1 MMGMRLQGRDV
12 FVVVSY
18 DFEYITEEGKE
29 VWMKEGEVLLLLSK
43 TNNDWWQ
50 VIRRGDRR
58 PFYAPAR
65 YVMELKPDQ
74 GDWDSTWGGES
85 VHYRSD
91 NGEPLPSR
99 LEPFNTDRKSQFS
112 TFLGNPLPLNN
123 ANKRS
128 SYSPSSTHTTHGPQ
142 SSDFLFGAPRFQERY
157 RSNSMDSILVQDM
170 SRQIFQPRP
179 DKIHSMRQFGPPG
192 MVIPT
197 QAQIN
202 LEKRPTFDNID
213 KRASWSAEKSV
224 GYNQPHHAQHPP
236 RTYPVY
242 TNSGIMPATLP
253 HQGIPSK
260 KPIPLPRSKIP
271 VPTKSATIDR
281 ATVQP
286 ELRTFK
292 RSKTDLSLNML
303 SNYKAGRALSAG
315 AQNRNAPLNIIKAN
329 SNPPPKQKSAQLR
342 SRPSN
347 RSNRPAVI
355 SEESHHSLMNDA
367 RQKES
372 LIINE
377 KPFIHKFKI
386 NKISNNNKKD
396 SMPGGTPSKPAIKE
410 KPSLMNHK
418 SAANILDKKPST
430 AQISRVRSE
439 SDLIL
444 KVESEL
450 SNKLI
455 DVEPPTIKNHKD
467 MKISLKVEAHLD
479 KRKSLEDVLK
489 KLESKENIVPAANTN
504 HQVILDPVKKCK
516 NRKVTN
522 EKFLE
527 METLPE
533 PPPTPP
539 ELKKASSPIEIS
551 KPLIISTEPMS
562 VSSCSNT
569 KTEDKSNCSSY
580 DSLDGSLD
588 SAVSIGNEWP
598 EGGDWLGSEPNREVK
613 SPNNSTCSR
622 SPPSPQPT
630 MAPTRHVMQD
640 WDEFL
645 DVSGRKFYY
654 NAKTHEK
661 SWKPPRRTRGSSEG
675 YSAPTSPD
683 PFNEETFDMI
693 TEHGNMNPEKVNDVG
708 KSALEVN
715 NDLTNGH
722 NKINENHTRTL
733 EKHRKI
739 SDNLNNKLATLEKI
753 KVKDLQEVI
762 ENKVENKVDSN
773 DSDVGEASTSQVVPS
788 GYEVKY
794 ENTGDEGEKYFVN
807 MFTGVAWYT
816 AKDKNGRVYY
826 YEENGNESCWSL
838 PNVSQTIQDHSV
850 NPSPVPE
857 KSLKEAERSSASGS
871 DTSKATDK
879 SNHKEDESE
888 PTKTES
894 LRQKFYHSNS
904 NIQIG
909 DVSIVVIKQ
918 GPLNKTKITENGKK
932 YRKHWSISNVVLT
945 DTFLLFFKDSK
956 AFLEKGNKPD
966 YCVDLKGAYI
976 EWCNSDKSKR
986 SNVFE
991 ISTVLEQKLLM
1002 QDDDFTVANDWF
1014 CRMENVIVALS
1025 QRDLVDGGE
1034 DQRAMLDSASST
1046 MKSGKGGK
1054 VSRTKSLK
1062 LKLLTTSEELLSKD
1076 STDSPVVVNVPL
1088 VKEKSRIREKL
1099 RKFFMRR
1106 PNVEELMKRGIMKNE
1121 PVFGSTLQ
1129 LLARSEQSEVP
1140 QFVKKCISIIE
1151 SKPDYLSTD
1160 GVYRQSGNLSVVQRL
1175 RLQIDQGN
1183 LGVLDNVDDV
1193 HVLTGA
1199 LKLFFRELKEPLI
1212 PWDAVEKLLNAVNLP
1227 GKKGKVRGLRD
1238 VIIKLPAPNHITLIF
1253 LLKHLEKV
1261 TSYKDV
1267 NRMAVANLAIVFGPT
1282 LMWPPAH
1289 LTTTNMALNMM
1300 QQNMIVEA
1308 LITNLNMIS

>member
-1 MMGMRLQGRDV
+1 MGMRLSGRDV

-128 SYSPSSTHTTHGPQ
+128 SYSPSTTHTTHGPQ

-157 RSNSMDSILVQDM
+157 RSNSMDSILMQDV

-179 DKIHSMRQFGPPG
+179 DKMHNMRQFGPG
-192 MVIPT
+192 IVIPT

-224 GYNQPHHAQHPP
+224 GYNQAHHGPHPP
-236 RTYPVY
+236 RNYPVY
-242 TNSGIMPATLP
+242 TNTGIMPATLP
-253 HQGIPSK
+253 HQGIASK

-281 ATVQP
+281 TIVQP

-303 SNYKAGRALSAG
+303 SNYKAGRAMSAG
-315 AQNRNAPLNIIKAN
+315 APSRNGPINIIKAN

-355 SEESHHSLMNDA
+355 SEESHNSLINDA

-377 KPFIHKFKI
+377 KPFLHKFKI

-396 SMPGGTPSKPAIKE
+396 SSVSTPSKPLIKE

-418 SAANILDKKPST
+418 SAANILDKRHSP

-450 SNKLI
+450 GNKLI
-455 DVEPPTIKNHKD
+455 DAKAPTIHNQKD

-489 KLESKENIVPAANTN
+489 KLESKENIVPAPNTN
-504 HQVILDPVKKCK
+504 NQVNVEVKKAK

-539 ELKKASSPIEIS
+539 ESKKSSSPIEIS

-562 VSSCSNT
+562 VSSCSNN
-569 KTEDKSNCSSY
+569 KSEDKSNCSSY
-580 DSLDGSLD
+580 DSLEGSLD

-598 EGGDWLGSEPNREVK
+598 EGGDWLGSEPNREVR

-622 SPPSPQPT
+622 SPPSPLPT
-630 MAPTRHVMQD
+630 MVPTRHVMQD

-661 SWKPPRRTRGSSEG
+661 SWKPPRRTRGSSDG

-683 PFNEETFDMI
+683 PYNEETFDMI
-693 TEHGNMNPEKVNDVG
+693 TEHCDTTPEKVSDVG
-708 KSALEVN
+708 KSTHDVN
-715 NDLTNGH
+715 NDLANGH
-722 NKINENHTRTL
+722 NKINESNTRTL

-739 SDNLNNKLATLEKI
+739 SDNLNNKQTTLEKV
-753 KVKDLQEVI
+753 KTVDVKDVI
-762 ENKVENKVDSN
+762 ENKADVTE
-773 DSDVGEASTSQVVPS
+773 SDVGEASTSQVVPS
-788 GYEVKY
+788 GYEIKY
-794 ENTGDEGEKYFVN
+794 ENGDEGEKYFVN

-857 KSLKEAERSSASGS
+857 KSQKESEKSLASGS
-871 DTSKATDK
+871 DISKSVDK
-879 SNHKEDESE
+879 TYPKEDESE

-932 YRKHWSISNVVLT
+932 YRKNWSISNVVLT

-1014 CRMENVIVALS
+1014 CRIENVIVALS
-1025 QRDLVDGGE
+1025 QRDLVDGVE

-1046 MKSGKGGK
+1046 LKSGKGGK
-1054 VSRTKSLK
+1054 ISRTKSLK
-1062 LKLLTTSEELLSKD
+1062 LKLLTTSEELLSKE
-1076 STDSPVVVNVPL
+1076 SPDSPVVVNVPL
-1088 VKEKSRIREKL
+1088 VKEKLRIREKL

-1129 LLARSEQSEVP
+1129 LLARSEHSEVP
-1140 QFVKKCISIIE
+1140 MFVKKCISIIE
-1151 SKPDYLSTD
+1151 SKPEYLSTD

-1183 LGVLDNVDDV
+1183 FGVLDNVDDV

-1212 PWDAVEKLLNAVNLP
+1212 PWDAVEKLLSAVNLP

-1238 VIIKLPAPNHITLIF
+1238 VITKLPASNHSTLIF

-1267 NRMAVANLAIVFGPT
+1267 NRMAVANMAIVFGPT

-1308 LITNLNMIS
+1308 MITNLNMIS